1 MTELQEKKCLELL
14 AKHQKMCSK
23 TALYGSHKYCS
34 FIVYE
39 NKKNVEDNNITIIEQ
54 EIYNLTDDM
63 IPETSINNK
72 LIEPNGNV
80 LFLDDFM
87 DETEIVTYL
96 NQLTKIEFN
105 G

>member
-1 MTELQEKKCLELL
+1 
-14 AKHQKMCSK
+14 
-23 TALYGSHKYCS
+23 
-34 FIVYE
+34 
-39 NKKNVEDNNITIIEQ
+39 
-54 EIYNLTDDM
+54 M

-87 DETEIVTYL
+87 DETEMVTYL

>member
-14 AKHQKMCSK
+14 AKHQKMCIE
-23 TALYGSHKYCS
+23 TALYGSHRYCS

-54 EIYNLTDDM
+54 KIYNLTDDM
-63 IPETSINNK
+63 IPETSIINR

-80 LFLDDFM
+80 LFFDDFM
-87 DETEIVTYL
+87 DETEMVTYL
-96 NQLTKIEFN
+96 NKLTKIEFN